1 MADLFCSLFFHL
13 TRYVDHKMKKHLLK
27 YLLIPVALLTLNA
40 CSQRATVT
48 PTLPAKF
55 NQHNVPELSQW

>member
-13 TRYVDHKMKKHLLK
+13 TCYVDHKMKKHLLK

-48 PTLPAKF
+48 SPAKF
-55 NQHNVPELSQW
+55 NQHNVPELSQ